1 MRKMN
6 LIKIF
11 GDKNRLVKVFSLV
24 LICFS
29 ASTFANAQ
37 TILLNDAEVVK
48 LRQLIQNDS
57 SAAKQF
63 SPLLKLADASLSELP
78 NPIETITTE
87 GRLQGD
93 PQKTATT
100 ESLRDMRKIYAL
112 AVAYRVKTDDKY
124 LKKTTEFLTAWAAKN
139 HPTGDPID
147 ETNLDNVFEAYDL
160 IKDKLSAA
168 DKAAIDDWFR
178 AVAKAEMTFPK
189 MAKGKITAMNN
200 WNSHRLKIVGEIAWT
215 LNDAELKTYTL
226 DSLKTQLAA
235 NLNPDGTSFD
245 FLERD
250 ALHYHTYDLE
260 PLLKLAIVIK
270 RNTDTDFYNYETDK
284 GASIA
289 KSVNFLVPFVSGEK
303 THEEFVNTKVAFDK
317 ARAKNGEKG
326 YVSGSL
332 FEASKGIEAISLA
345 AWFNPQLLETVRR
358 AKNDNEKFPGW
369 QTVLNEVTK

>member
-1 MRKMN
+1 MSLLN
-6 LIKIF
+6 F
-11 GDKNRLVKVFSLV
+11 FDKKKPLVR
-24 LICFS
+24 FS
-29 ASTFANAQ
+29 AGALLCLGLSVFANAQ
-37 TILLNDAEVVK
+37 AISLNSGEVIK
-48 LRQLIQNDS
+48 LRGLIQSDA
-57 SAAKQF
+57 SAARQF
-63 SPLLKLADASLSELP
+63 SPLLKLADASLQDAP

-100 ESLRDMRKIYAL
+100 EALHDMRQIYAL
-112 AVAYRVKTDDKY
+112 AIVYQVKNDDQY
-124 LKKTTEFLTAWAAKN
+124 LKKAIEFLTAWAAKN

-160 IKDKLSAA
+160 IKDKLSAP
-168 DKAAIDDWFR
+168 DKTAIETWFR
-178 AVAKAEMTFPK
+178 AVAKAEITFPK

-215 LNDAELKTYTL
+215 LNDAELKTYAL
-226 DSLKTQLAA
+226 DNLKTQLAA

-250 ALHYHTYDLE
+250 ALHYHAYDLE

-270 RNTDTDFYNYETDK
+270 RNTKTDFYNYETDK

-289 KSVNFLVPFVSGEK
+289 KSVNFFAPFVAGEK

-332 FEASKGIEAISLA
+332 FNATEGIQTIAFA
-345 AWFNPQLLETVRR
+345 AWFNPQLLETVRK
-358 AKNDNEKFPGW
+358 AKNDDQKFPGW